1 MIDNAQNEFQPDY
14 VSPPGETLLETI
26 EAMGMSQ
33 SALAERTGRSKKT
46 INEIIR
52 GKAPITQKIALE
64 FEKVLGVPA
73 GFWNSYESM
82 YREALAREE
91 EREKLAGD
99 VEWLKRFPISEM
111 VRWGW
116 VKGSKDKVELLQRIL
131 RFFGIAS
138 PEQWPK
144 LVESYLSHSVAFRK
158 SEAFTSDPAALV
170 AWLRKGESEADGIEC
185 ASYNRDK
192 FLNNLMK
199 LRSLTIEPPEIF
211 LPAVRGICSACG
223 VAVVFT
229 PELPKTRVSG
239 ATRWLNPNKAIIQ
252 LSLRYKTDDHLWFS
266 FFHEVVHIIRHGKRA
281 LFLESVVASV
291 PDKREDEANRIAADI
306 LIAPKKLKAFVEMND
321 FSKKAIMRFASAI
334 GVSPGVAVGR
344 LQHDRILPYTHCND
358 LKRRF
363 EWSEE

>member
-1 MIDNAQNEFQPDY
+1 MIDNTQNEFQPDY
-14 VSPPGETLLETI
+14 VTPPGETLLETI
-26 EAMGMSQ
+26 EAIGMSQ
-33 SALAERTGRSKKT
+33 AALAERTGRSKKT
-46 INEIIR
+46 INEIIK
-52 GKAPITQKIALE
+52 GKAPITPKISLE
-64 FEKVLGVPA
+64 FERVLGVPA

-91 EREKLAGD
+91 EREKLASD

-111 VRWGW
+111 VRREW
-116 VKGSKDKVELLQRIL
+116 VQGSKDKVELLQRIL
-131 RFFGIAS
+131 EFFGIAS

-185 ASYNRDK
+185 APYNRDK
-192 FLNNLMK
+192 LMHCLTE
-199 LRSLTIEPPEIF
+199 LRSLTRELPEIF
-211 LPAVRGICSACG
+211 QPAVREICSACG

-266 FFHEVVHIIRHGKRA
+266 FFHEVVHIVRHGKRE
-281 LFLESVVASV
+281 LFLESVVAGV

-306 LIAPKKLKAFVEMND
+306 LIAPKKLKGFVKMND
-321 FSKKAIMRFASAI
+321 FGKKAITRFASEI
-334 GVSPGVAVGR
+334 GIAPGIVVGR
-344 LQHDRILPYTHCND
+344 LQHDRLLPYTHCND